1 MNRNGFRTTSR
12 VLLEFAWSLV
22 LDVLHF
28 DGKCAVGYMSLKF
41 RE

>member
-22 LDVLHF
+22 LDSVPDVLE
-28 DGKCAVGYMSLKF
+28 ASLTVV
-41 RE
+41 EIMVVV